1 MSNLKGKKPDS
12 KPDNDRGSARETIR
26 QSQTPSG
33 RTPPPPQTQR
43 TADKGGKPAAPPP
56 SPSSAHPTSSKMGKQ
71 SAPPPPPPPPA
82 SSSLKSGGGNI
93 AKVTPQSPRPA
104 GAVATGTAGVAAAA
118 AVVTAEQLQFRINAV
133 QSRFESLQ
141 AETQLSDLYQILG
154 NADGRLNQMPAELE
168 ALRSRGFVHAGRL
181 ESRIT
186 SLQGQWKIAR
196 PRVEAAIRQ
205 QSNQLN
211 QELQRVRPVVSQMST
226 RSHNTIDVADSAIN
240 SLQNQIGAAR
250 NTVTSMYSG
259 VDNELNRINAIL
271 GQLGWMMDQ
280 FDQSAEVTLRRAEGP
295 VLAVEAEWY
304 RDGDEGPDGIL
315 YLTDQ
320 RLLFEQK
327 EEVATKKFLGLF
339 TTEKSKVQRLLLE
352 TEVKE
357 IESAKDSEEGGFLG
371 MGKKDMLDF
380 VLGGNA
386 PVTRARFH
394 IKGQGSSDWAAW
406 IRRVQN
412 GEVDRERASDFV
424 AEVAVAQATAAAFP
438 NQCPSC
444 FAPVPPQPRGITS
457 VQCEFCGMT
466 IQPTAN

>member
-12 KPDNDRGSARETIR
+12 KPDSDRGSAHEAIR
-26 QSQTPSG
+26 QSQGG

-43 TADKGGKPAAPPP
+43 TANKGDKPTAPPP
-56 SPSSAHPTSSKMGKQ
+56 PAAHPTSSKMDKPA
-71 SAPPPPPPPPA
+71 APPPPPPP
-82 SSSLKSGGGNI
+82 SSGKSGGGNI

-104 GAVATGTAGVAAAA
+104 GAVATGTAGMAAAAA
-118 AVVTAEQLQFRINAV
+118 AVTTEQLQFRINAL
-133 QSRFESLQ
+133 QSQFESLQ
-141 AETQLSDLYQILG
+141 AATQLSDLYQVLG
-154 NADGRLNQMPAELE
+154 NTDGRLNQMPAELD
-168 ALRSRGFVHAGRL
+168 ALRTRGFVHAGRL
-181 ESRIT
+181 ESRIN

-205 QSNQLN
+205 QNSQLS
-211 QELQRVRPVVSQMST
+211 QELQRVRPAVSQMST
-226 RSHNTIDVADSAIN
+226 RSHNTIDAADTALN
-240 SLQNQIGAAR
+240 GLQNQVSAAR

-259 VDNELNRINAIL
+259 VDNEINRINAIL
-271 GQLGWMMDQ
+271 SQLGWMMDQ
-280 FDQSAEVTLRRAEGP
+280 FDQSAEVKLRQAEGP

-304 RDGDEGPDGIL
+304 RDGDEGPDGVL

-339 TTEKSKVQRLLLE
+339 TTEKNKVQRLLLE

-371 MGKKDMLDF
+371 LGKKDMLDLVF
-380 VLGGNA
+380 GGNA
-386 PVTRARFH
+386 PVSRARFY
-394 IKGQGSSDWAAW
+394 IKGQEASDWTTW
-406 IRRVQN
+406 IRRVQS
-412 GEVDRERASDFV
+412 GEVDRERASEFV
-424 AEVAVAQATAAAFP
+424 AEVAEAQATAAAFP
-438 NQCPSC
+438 SQCPSC